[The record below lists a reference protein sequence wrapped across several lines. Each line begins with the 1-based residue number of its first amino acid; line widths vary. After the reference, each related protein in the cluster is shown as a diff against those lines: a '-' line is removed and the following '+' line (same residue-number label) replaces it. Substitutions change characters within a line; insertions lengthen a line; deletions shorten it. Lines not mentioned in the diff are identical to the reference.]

1 MISKVKQNCLI
12 VEIDQFKLYGILD
25 LKKEI
30 TLIFDRNLLDYL
42 KIAKNHLLIDFIDL
56 LIDEFDINEM
66 LCLIERQ
73 ENMEIIQRLNQLF
86 PCSLVHI
93 DKYVDEYNWVGLMCK
108 I

>member
-1 MISKVKQNCLI
+1 
-12 VEIDQFKLYGILD
+12 
-25 LKKEI
+25 
-30 TLIFDRNLLDYL
+30 
-42 KIAKNHLLIDFIDL
+42 
-56 LIDEFDINEM
+56 M